1 MTPSSRSDGR
11 MDARRDAWTGLVVFL
26 AALLYPLLNPGNYA
40 LSQFALMFIWA
51 SVVTQW
57 NLVFGIA
64 GVLSLGHMAIFA
76 VGGYATAMVGLY
88 LNWNL
93 WAALPIGALASVI
106 ASLLMGAATLRL
118 RGPYV
123 AIMTLAISQVLYS
136 LITTDVECFIYK
148 QQVCINFSG
157 GATGLSRYGDFGF
170 NQMLGFQHRVLG
182 DYYLCLA
189 LLVVGSIFAFLVV
202 YSALGATFR
211 ALRDNSI
218 CAEARGVDRV
228 KYQLLVF
235 GVSGVFTG
243 LAGGIF
249 AGINHSLG
257 PDVLSPPLLL
267 FVLSMMVVG
276 GRGTKW
282 GPILGA
288 AALMLA
294 DIILRDLP
302 EIRVAGLSLI
312 IVLFMIF
319 LPRGL
324 AGLVHDIFQWR
335 PLVAG
340 RPVSGDVDLRQFQR
354 WRTPK
359 KAPFR
364 PVSSRMG

>member
-1 MTPSSRSDGR
+1 MTAVSRSEGR
-11 MDARRDAWTGLVVFL
+11 TDARRDAWTGLILLL

-40 LSQFALMFIWA
+40 LSQLALMFIWA

-57 NLVFGIA
+57 NLVFGVA

-93 WAALPIGALASVI
+93 WAALPLGALAAVI

-123 AIMTLAISQVLYS
+123 AIMTLAIAQVLYS
-136 LITTDVECFIYK
+136 LVLTDVNCFIYK

-189 LLVVGSIFAFLVV
+189 LLLVGSIFAFLVV

-211 ALRDNSI
+211 ALRDNSV
-218 CAEARGVDRV
+218 CAEARGVNRV
-228 KYQLLVF
+228 KYQLIVF

-243 LAGGIF
+243 LAGGIY

-257 PDVLSPPLLL
+257 PDVLSPALLL

-288 AALMLA
+288 LALMLA
-294 DIILRDLP
+294 DMILRDLP
-302 EIRVAGLSLI
+302 EVRVAGLSLI

-324 AGLVHDIFQWR
+324 AGLVQDIFHWR
-335 PLVAG
+335 PLITG
-340 RPVSGDVDLRQFQR
+340 RQISGNVDLREFQR

-359 KAPFR
+359 KTPFR
-364 PVSSRMG
+364 SVSTRMG